1 MGLSSP
7 LEIRVDFFVF
17 MVLIER
23 YDKGRSEIA
32 ATVPHIGVVDAGGT
46 ISSIMVSD
54 GYRIGAERDLMG
66 MLQVRTPSF
75 VAGRFT
81 IGETIVAFRGLSENM
96 TDYDRDTLGLILE
109 NMVDNGKYNSIVV
122 THGTDSMELTL
133 KKLIERKSLIYKI
146 KNKGMPIIFTGAE
159 KDAEDPK
166 TDVWD
171 SLMDSLDTA
180 AEKLPPDIY
189 LQFHK
194 RLIPAEFLV
203 KKPYIGDERF
213 DFMDV
218 RSQEYAE
225 VVFKANERALDIADR
240 LHIHFYGKSLADL
253 VSDDDYQRQIRELT
267 TGVAHPE
274 KVKELS
280 TVELEEFEKMDVM
293 VDPHHKVFEY
303 RVDVAQP
310 NHLDMLALKEIWLFP
325 EVQTVL
331 LTLYHSGTAN
341 TIDPLSS
348 VAQLV
353 QGLRKRRGIV
363 FFAVA
368 ENGEPIDLHA
378 YDTSVELRKAGV
390 VPLYDMP
397 YYAAQVKL
405 RWAVEQTQDPTEVIE
420 LMLKNVVGEID
431 ECRIHREDIG
441 ELQELYRQTGDT
453 MQQILSTRTK
463 KQVFWESYYK
473 K

>member
-1 MGLSSP
+1 M
-7 LEIRVDFFVF
+7 DFF
-17 MVLIER
+17 MVIQETQPPDGMKDNEVLNPI
-23 YDKGRSEIA
+23 
-32 ATVPHIGVVDAGGT
+32 PHIGICDAGGT
-46 ISSIMVSD
+46 ISSIMVFG
-54 GYRIGAERDLMG
+54 GYRIGAERNLMG
-66 MLQVRTPSF
+66 MLQERDPSF
-75 VAGRFT
+75 IDGRFT

-96 TDYDRDTLGLILE
+96 TDQDRDNLGLILE
-109 NMVDNGKYNSIVV
+109 DMVDKGKYNSIVV
-122 THGTDSMELTL
+122 THGTDSLELTL
-133 KKLIERKSLIYKI
+133 KKLKERKSLINKI
-146 KNKGMPIIFTGAE
+146 NEKGISIIFTGAE

-171 SLMDSLDTA
+171 NLMDSLDA
-180 AEKLPPDIY
+180 ATKKLPPDIY

-194 RLIPAEFLV
+194 RLIQAEFVV
-203 KKPYIGDERF
+203 KKPYIGDEGF
-213 DFMDV
+213 DFMDM

-225 VVFKANERALDIADR
+225 AVIKASERALDIADR

-253 VSDDDYQRQIRELT
+253 VSDEDYQRQIRELT
-267 TGVAHPE
+267 TREVEPE
-274 KVKELS
+274 KVTELS
-280 TVELEEFEKMDVM
+280 TDELEVFEKMDVM
-293 VDPHHKVFEY
+293 ADPEHKIFEY

-341 TIDPLSS
+341 TVDPISS

-353 QGLRKRRGIV
+353 QGLRERRGIV
-363 FFAVA
+363 FFAVV
-368 ENGEPIDLHA
+368 ENDEPIDLHA
-378 YDTSVELRKAGV
+378 YETSVALRQAGV

-405 RWAVEQTQDPTEVIE
+405 RWAVEQSQDPSKVIE

-431 ECRIHREDIG
+431 ERRIHREDIE
-441 ELQELYRQTGDT
+441 ELQELYRQTWES
-453 MQQILSTRTK
+453 MRQILSTRMK
-463 KQVFWESYYK
+463 KQTFWESYFK